1 MVSNKLSLANLN
13 NLLDIS
19 KFLSIK
25 ILVTSL
31 LIYNNHKLQS
41 PKGSLVRF
49 VFNHNCWSYLRTRD
63 LNHEL
68 LEVLR
73 TRIVRITRMS
83 PLGSA
88 ACVSCVKGLSKKIR
102 LIRVITSRWSV
113 GLRQISC
120 SF

>member
-13 NLLDIS
+13 NLIDIS

-41 PKGSLVRF
+41 PKGSLVRS
-49 VFNHNCWSYLRTRD
+49 VF
-63 LNHEL
+63 NHEL

-73 TRIVRITRMS
+73 TRIIQITRMS

-102 LIRVITSRWSV
+102 LIRVIRV
-113 GLRQISC
+113 RFNHKQLE
-120 SF
+120 FLA

>member
-41 PKGSLVRF
+41 
-49 VFNHNCWSYLRTRD
+49 T
-63 LNHEL
+63 
-68 LEVLR
+68 
-73 TRIVRITRMS
+73 
-83 PLGSA
+83 
-88 ACVSCVKGLSKKIR
+88 KGLEYDPFLTTIAG
-102 LIRVITSRWSV
+102 LIKNTNCLRFYEHESCELHS
-113 GLRQISC
+113 GLCCLRFLRERFI
-120 SF
+120 

>member
-1 MVSNKLSLANLN
+1 MISNKLSLANLN

-49 VFNHNCWSYLRTRD
+49 VFNH
-63 LNHEL
+63 EL

-73 TRIVRITRMS
+73 TRIVRIT
-83 PLGSA
+83 LWA
-88 ACVSCVKGLSKKIR
+88 LLLAFLA
-102 LIRVITSRWSV
+102 
-113 GLRQISC
+113 
-120 SF
+120 

>member
-1 MVSNKLSLANLN
+1 M
-13 NLLDIS
+13 
-19 KFLSIK
+19 
-25 ILVTSL
+25 
-31 LIYNNHKLQS
+31 QS
-41 PKGSLVRF
+41 RPKGSLVRS

-88 ACVSCVKGLSKKIR
+88 ACVSCVRGLSKKIR
-102 LIRVITSRWSV
+102 LIREIRVRFNHKQLEFLAREIYLEKF
-113 GLRQISC
+113 G
-120 SF
+120 